1 MKNLIITDK
10 NSYNNKKE
18 TILYIN
24 KYCTNLKDFSILNF
38 IEENSDEI
46 KKNFKKDL
54 KKLLN
59 NLQNDKQF
67 FKKKSFNYF
76 YNFFL
81 FDRSIYKYPSIN
93 EYIKIV
99 AFKKF
104 FEKKEITSV
113 HLKIIDRK
121 LYIAIKNILLKK
133 KIKFTEETPKS
144 FFDFNFSIKFILVI
158 YRILKFSFERMF
170 LKTFSKNIPN
180 SKNYIISYLAYIDD
194 RELNKKNLKT
204 IYWSNIFDD
213 SKKNFFFYIYN
224 ENSRKK
230 LKKIYEIQK
239 NKETNFIILDT
250 ILDLADHLL
259 IFKDW
264 GKLFFKF
271 LYKKNKI
278 KFYFDNMNDSFYIFK
293 NDIKNSFYGFDSF
306 INIYY
311 NHLFRKLSK
320 QNLRS
325 QTAFYIS
332 ENQGWE
338 KSFNYF
344 FKNKVKKTH
353 AVIGTPVRY
362 WDTRYLDEDNFI
374 YLKNKKKYLPDN
386 YLVNSELS
394 EKNLLNNGYKNKK
407 IFQVEALRYR
417 FKKTKTNKRVKKNFF
432 VAGDYSFDENQKLEE
447 LIFYL
452 AKIYKNEKFFIKQ
465 HPNLEL
471 SKRLRNLKNCI
482 FIYDKDISELSNY
495 CGKAIIPN
503 MTSASIDSIMSD
515 LKTVILYRDNQINFS
530 PLKGVK
536 GILHEKDTK
545 MIIKYFDQKL
555 TKKINKKNLLNLNLT
570 HKLWR
575 KFI

>member
-1 MKNLIITDK
+1 MKNLIITDQ
-10 NSYNNKKE
+10 NSYFNKKHK
-18 TILYIN
+18 ILYIN
-24 KYCTNLKDFSILNF
+24 KYCKDLKDFSILNF

-46 KKNFKKDL
+46 KINFKKDL
-54 KKLLN
+54 RKLLN

-67 FKKKSFNYF
+67 FNKKTFNYF

-104 FEKKEITSV
+104 FEKKRITSV
-113 HLKIIDRK
+113 HLKITNKK
-121 LYIAIKNILLKK
+121 LLIAIKSILLKK
-133 KIKFTEETPKS
+133 NIKFTEETS
-144 FFDFNFSIKFILVI
+144 DLFFNFNFSIKFVLII
-158 YRILKFSFERMF
+158 YRIFKFSFERIF
-170 LKTFSKNIPN
+170 LKSFSKNIPD
-180 SKNYIISYLAYIDD
+180 SKNYVISYLAYIDD
-194 RELNKKNLKT
+194 KELNKKNLKT
-204 IYWSNIFDD
+204 IYWSNIFDN
-213 SKKNFFFYIYN
+213 SKNNFFFYIYN
-224 ENSRKK
+224 ENSKKK
-230 LKKIYEIQK
+230 LNKIYEIQNKKK
-239 NKETNFIILDT
+239 NNFIILDT
-250 ILDLADHLL
+250 ILDFTDYLL

-278 KFYFDNMNDSFYIFK
+278 KFYFDNMNNSFCIFK

-311 NHLFRKLSK
+311 NHLFKKLSK
-320 QNLRS
+320 QNFKS
-325 QTAFYIS
+325 QTAFYTS

-344 FKNKVKKTH
+344 LKYKVKKTH

-374 YLKNKKKYLPDN
+374 SLKNKRGYLPDS
-386 YLVNSELS
+386 YLVNSKVS
-394 EKNLLNNGYKNKK
+394 EKNLLNNGYKKKK

-417 FKKTKTNKRVKKNFF
+417 FKKTKKNKKIKKNFF
-432 VAGDYSFDENQKLEE
+432 VAGDYSLDENQKLEE
-447 LIFYL
+447 LVFYL
-452 AKIYKNEKFFIKQ
+452 AKIYKNEKFYIKQ
-465 HPNLEL
+465 HPNLKL
-471 SKRLRNLKNCI
+471 SKKLRNIKNCI
-482 FIYDKDISELSNY
+482 FINNKDISELSNY

-503 MTSASIDSIMSD
+503 MTSASIDAIMND

-530 PLKGVK
+530 PLKDVK

-555 TKKINKKNLLNLNLT
+555 TKKINKKYLLNLNLT
-570 HKLWR
+570 NKLWK

>member
-1 MKNLIITDK
+1 
-10 NSYNNKKE
+10 
-18 TILYIN
+18 
-24 KYCTNLKDFSILNF
+24 
-38 IEENSDEI
+38 
-46 KKNFKKDL
+46 
-54 KKLLN
+54 
-59 NLQNDKQF
+59 
-67 FKKKSFNYF
+67 
-76 YNFFL
+76 
-81 FDRSIYKYPSIN
+81 
-93 EYIKIV
+93 
-99 AFKKF
+99 
-104 FEKKEITSV
+104 
-113 HLKIIDRK
+113 
-121 LYIAIKNILLKK
+121 
-133 KIKFTEETPKS
+133 
-144 FFDFNFSIKFILVI
+144 
-158 YRILKFSFERMF
+158 MF

-180 SKNYIISYLAYIDD
+180 SNNYVISYLAYIDD

-320 QNLRS
+320 QNFRS

-386 YLVNSELS
+386 YLVNSKLS